1 MLFPLVRTLPRPQQS
16 WLSPVSAEH
25 DGHQIA
31 KTRWTFKIKIFLA
44 AHESV
49 ADVY

>member
-1 MLFPLVRTLPRPQQS
+1 LIGSLKTNAEKINADPNEIPENNFPNN
-16 WLSPVSAEH
+16 
-25 DGHQIA
+25 
-31 KTRWTFKIKIFLA
+31 FLA

>member
-31 KTRWTFKIKIFLA
+31 KTRWTFKIKIFQKNQQKRK
-44 AHESV
+44 V
-49 ADVY
+49 AL